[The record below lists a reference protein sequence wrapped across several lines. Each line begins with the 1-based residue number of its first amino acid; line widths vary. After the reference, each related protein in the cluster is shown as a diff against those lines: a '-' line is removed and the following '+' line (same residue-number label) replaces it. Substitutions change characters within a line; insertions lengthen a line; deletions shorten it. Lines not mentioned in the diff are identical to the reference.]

1 MINLDPRPSD
11 PLLLVEGPSDKHVV
25 RHLSERCEPA
35 LSFAI
40 QDYEGINGVI
50 EHVSTHIDEP
60 ARPAVGIMVDADTVP
75 LQSWNRVCGQLQ
87 SAQRL
92 ISPIPAQPDAAGT
105 VIPENT
111 ATGSPRVGIWIMPD
125 NVAPGE
131 LEGFVAEMIAADDRV
146 WPLARRYVDQI
157 PLAEQRFADNK
168 ALRAQIHAWLATRED
183 PRQMGLAVRT
193 QDLEIDGLLCQRFV
207 TWLNRLF
214 S

>member
-92 ISPIPAQPDAAGT
+92 ISPIPGQPDAAGT

-125 NVAPGE
+125 NTSSGE
-131 LEGFVAEMIAADDRV
+131 LEDFVAQMIPNSDVV
-146 WPLARRYVDQI
+146 WPLSRRYVNQI
-157 PLAEQRFADNK
+157 PIAERKFTRSK
-168 ALRAQIHAWLATRED
+168 TRRAQVHAWLAVRED
-183 PRQMGLAVRT
+183 PRPMGQAIGTR
-193 QDLEIDGLLCQRFV
+193 DLEIDGLLCQRFV
-207 TWLNRLF
+207 AWLNRLF